1 MRRIVKMDIQINN
14 LTELIAL
21 IKRNDITTEQAN
33 EIVCKALSVIVLFGE
48 TKAKLIEE
56 TEYYIETYMKKAIS
70 ERPIF
75 LDKLELD

>member
-1 MRRIVKMDIQINN
+1 MDIQINN

-33 EIVCKALSVIVLFGE
+33 EIVCKALRVIVLFRE

-56 TEYYIETYMKKAIS
+56 TEYYIETYMKNAIS

-75 LDKLELD
+75 LHKLELD